1 MTANEKKIINEVIDK
16 INSEC
21 EILEEL
27 FLQTRSV
34 NLRWIKQSLE
44 EDVVKK
50 LNKLLIYLIKNIMI
64 NKIVEWELKD
74 FNKKAEVPQKE
85 KALSKKE
92 ILDKYDWAKKVKTKN
107 D

>member
-1 MTANEKKIINEVIDK
+1 MTANEKKIINEVISK

-21 EILEEL
+21 ETLEEL

-50 LNKLLIYLIKNIMI
+50 LNKLL
-64 NKIVEWELKD
+64 
-74 FNKKAEVPQKE
+74 
-85 KALSKKE
+85 
-92 ILDKYDWAKKVKTKN
+92 
-107 D
+107 